1 MADNFKRSAIGFVGF
16 CPELNQGQPIY
27 SMEATGGST
36 TTITVAAAAA
46 QAAFYPEGGSAALW
60 ADLLNGLKVHFN
72 SGAMSGEVY
81 SITDTA
87 WSGDVLTLTTSTMSG
102 TPGSGDTFIVV
113 GTLPSSGV
121 SIDIG
126 VENLTRD
133 DLHRQ
138 TLDPASSLKG
148 LQTATVSFDAEIIGL
163 EEALGNGVSAVY
175 DRYSQ
180 LLRLLGTRDTVSGTT
195 ISGTNSTTT
204 VLDVTDASGF
214 TAGDYVMVNGEV
226 RKVVEA
232 LTAPTPDT
240 LEVTPALSTEP
251 ENNDVVYGSERF
263 TPYDTGH
270 PAASFLVL
278 VDDQLRVV
286 QGAVVTAGISGT
298 FGEKVTMSLEATGEA
313 FTVTDPADYS
323 TIIPWSTNAPIK
335 LISGEFF
342 FGADEFGANVLNFT
356 AGQGAEMTRDTLEQQ
371 QAFITSRASTLQAN
385 LRNTSED
392 LKTSLEANGTQ
403 ATLIAVWQSSTS
415 TPQGNTVA
423 VAGNAQIQDP
433 ASYTS
438 VSGIEYY
445 DATFG
450 FVDDQDATTSTKPE
464 IIRF

>member
-1 MADNFKRSAIGFVGF
+1 MADSFKRSAIGFVGF

-27 SMEATGGST
+27 SMEATGGTT

-72 SGAMSGEVY
+72 SGGMSGEVY

-113 GTLPSSGV
+113 GTLAASGV
-121 SIDIG
+121 SVDIG
-126 VENLTRD
+126 TENLTRD

-148 LQTATVSFDAEIIGL
+148 LQTATVSFDAEVIGL
-163 EEALGNGVSAVY
+163 ETTLGSGATPAL

-180 LLRLLGTRDTVSGTT
+180 LFRLLGTRDTVVGTT
-195 ISGTNSTTT
+195 VTGTGSTTT
-204 VLDVTDASGF
+204 VLEVTSAATF

-226 RKVVEA
+226 RKVVKA

-270 PAASFLVL
+270 PSATFMVL

-286 QGAVVTAGISGT
+286 KGAVITAGISGT
-298 FGEKVTMSLEATGEA
+298 FGEKVTLSIEATGEG

-323 TIIPWSTNAPIK
+323 TIIPWSTSAPVK
-335 LISGEFF
+335 LISGEFL

-403 ATLIAVWQSSTS
+403 ANLIAVWQSSTS

-445 DATFG
+445 DATLG
-450 FVDDQDATTSTKPE
+450 FVDDQDATESTKPE
-464 IIRF
+464 ILRF

>member
-1 MADNFKRSAIGFVGF
+1 MADSFKRSAIGFVGF

-27 SMEATGGST
+27 SMEATGGTT

-72 SGAMSGEVY
+72 SGGMSGEVY

-113 GTLPSSGV
+113 GTLAASGV
-121 SIDIG
+121 SVDIG
-126 VENLTRD
+126 TENLTRD

-163 EEALGNGVSAVY
+163 ETTLGSGATPAL

-180 LLRLLGTRDTVSGTT
+180 LFRLLGTRDTVVGTT
-195 ISGTNSTTT
+195 VTGTGSTTT
-204 VLDVTDASGF
+204 VLEVTSAATF

-270 PAASFLVL
+270 PSATFMVL

-286 QGAVVTAGISGT
+286 KGAVITAGISGT
-298 FGEKVTMSLEATGEA
+298 FGEKVTLSIEATGEG

-323 TIIPWSTNAPIK
+323 TIIPWSTSAPVK
-335 LISGEFF
+335 LISGEFL

-403 ATLIAVWQSSTS
+403 ANLIAVWQSSTS

-445 DATFG
+445 DATLG
-450 FVDDQDATTSTKPE
+450 FVDDQDATESTKPE
-464 IIRF
+464 ILRF